1 MPFYIY
7 FRGLRSFRSAIVPIL
22 LGALLTA
29 GCGTVPRRY
38 IPGQV
43 GEIPSNDQSSPIEVL
58 IVPNQEIVARG
69 EVLYFTVI
77 IRNRAPHPIW
87 IPRNPHV
94 VLTWIYPNGDR
105 DNFLR
110 EFPSLEF
117 FSEQTAV
124 LLQPGQQMNRTIAVK
139 TYYFPVTGIT
149 EFRAT
154 LHCPENTNPAL
165 KPFFSGQVGSNAY
178 GILVRKT
185 RKRKSAASD
194 AIISSVAV
202 RGSHDGHFQP
212 KPTIHERAGA
222 QHSV

>member
-1 MPFYIY
+1 MRYYIY
-7 FRGLRSFRSAIVPIL
+7 FIAVRSFRKTIVRIL
-22 LGALLTA
+22 LGAILTA

-38 IPGQV
+38 IPQQV
-43 GEIPSNDQSSPIEVL
+43 GEIPAKNQSSPIEVL
-58 IVPNQEIVARG
+58 IVPSQEIILLG
-69 EVLYFTVI
+69 DVLYFTVI

-87 IPRNPHV
+87 MPRNPHV
-94 VLTWIYPNGDR
+94 ALTWVYPNGDR

-110 EFPSLEF
+110 EFPSFEF

-139 TYYFPVTGIT
+139 TYYFPLPGIT
-149 EFRAT
+149 EFRAI

-165 KPFFSGQVGSNAY
+165 KPFFSGRVGSNAY
-178 GILVRKT
+178 GILVQKK

-202 RGSHDGHFQP
+202 RCSRDGQIQP